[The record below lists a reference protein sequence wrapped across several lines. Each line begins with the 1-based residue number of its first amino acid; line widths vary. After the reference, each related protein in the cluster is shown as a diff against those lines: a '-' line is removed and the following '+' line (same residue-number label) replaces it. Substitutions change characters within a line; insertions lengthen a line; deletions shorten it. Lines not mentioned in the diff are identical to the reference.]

1 MSNFALGRFVRMLI
15 LFVAGFIVAYY
26 GLAEAKVSMT
36 EEQHKGISFIAGL
49 VVAVIGKRHT

>member
-26 GLAEAKVSMT
+26 GLVEARILMT

-49 VVAVIGKRHT
+49 IVAIIGKRHT